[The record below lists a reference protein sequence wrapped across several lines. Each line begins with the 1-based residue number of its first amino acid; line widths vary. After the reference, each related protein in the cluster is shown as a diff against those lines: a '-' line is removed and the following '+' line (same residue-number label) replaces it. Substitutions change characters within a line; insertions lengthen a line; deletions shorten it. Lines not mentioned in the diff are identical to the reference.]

1 MKKLLFL
8 TSLASMF
15 CLVSFFASCSED
27 ENGGG
32 SGNVP
37 QSVLEAFRNQ
47 YGETRASWSVE
58 NGYAIAEF
66 QNNGKETTAWYTL
79 ADARWG
85 MTETEIPYAS
95 LPKAVLS
102 AIEASAYAQ
111 WRPDETADM
120 LERNGAETLY
130 VVEMEDKETEVD
142 LYFTEDG
149 VLVNEYVDSDGKEND
164 YSGYL
169 PQTPVSEIESWL
181 AQNFPTARIVDMDVE
196 RNGTEV
202 EIVDNGVKYEIW
214 FDASS
219 SWMQTKTEY
228 DLRNIPDV
236 VRNFVQTNYPDY
248 RIDDAEKYET
258 SSNGIYYHI
267 EIEQGYQEKDIYLNA
282 QGEEVERPT
291 GIR

>member
-1 MKKLLFL
+1 M
-8 TSLASMF
+8 
-15 CLVSFFASCSED
+15 
-27 ENGGG
+27 
-32 SGNVP
+32 P

-181 AQNFPTARIVDMDVE
+181 AQNFPNARIVDMDVE

-219 SWMQTKTEY
+219 SWIQTKTEY

-258 SSNGIYYHI
+258 SSNDVYYHI